1 MHGFIE
7 RDMGNIGSIPLS
19 QHHII
24 MLTLF
29 INDLM
34 NVMYEFLNF
43 DFMNQNN
50 EWTGRYRKLRFSE
63 PPIPH
68 CVMDWSGF
76 EPEAFPVQGGRYTRF
91 NYQPL

>member
-34 NVMYEFLNF
+34 NVIATFSK
-43 DFMNQNN
+43 
-50 EWTGRYRKLRFSE
+50 GRGETS
-63 PPIPH
+63 
-68 CVMDWSGF
+68 
-76 EPEAFPVQGGRYTRF
+76 QGQYLFHKIVRTF
-91 NYQPL
+91 